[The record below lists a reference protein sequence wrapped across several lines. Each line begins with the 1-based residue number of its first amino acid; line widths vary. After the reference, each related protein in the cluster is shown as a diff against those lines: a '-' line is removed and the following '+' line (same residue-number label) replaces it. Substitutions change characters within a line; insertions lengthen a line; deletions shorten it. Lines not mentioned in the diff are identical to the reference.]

1 MYNYKAKVLKVID
14 GDTVR
19 LEIDLG
25 FHVRWTSNCRMAK
38 INTHELG
45 NGGEAD
51 RDYAKQPWPL
61 GGETEILSKGVDK
74 YGRPIGESL
83 QKNKVTLNQELIDKQ
98 LAKPY

>member
-38 INTHELG
+38 INTPELG
-45 NGGEAD
+45 NGGEAA
-51 RDYAKQPWPL
+51 RDYVKQALPL
-61 GGETEILSKGVDK
+61 GGEIEILSTGLDK
-74 YGRPIGESL
+74 YGRPIVEIL
-83 QKNKVTLNQELIDKQ
+83 QKNKTTLNQELLDKQ